1 MKDAYWFKH
10 DSNARNDEKIIDL
23 RGELGYEGYG
33 IYWALIEFLRDT
45 ENYEADYKPKR
56 LALALT
62 ADEGLLEQVINGYGL
77 FVVDE
82 SGKFYSES
90 LKTRMKQMDLKRE
103 QQRDNANK
111 RWEKEKKD
119 KANESHGNATALLDY
134 SHKKRKDNSRSEEI
148 ILENRTQDE
157 RVQGEKAD
165 HVFFT
170 QCLKSRNAPSVM
182 LLFEYLFFASV
193 KSFEKIEDTR
203 SNFLDYWKDL
213 KLDFNMIE
221 IKKRLNSMANIGFE
235 LMPEQK
241 EIQFKLFFEKQK
253 QDKIVADHFTDF
265 LIQLKKSRFKPTDRV
280 ISFIEFLGVSH

>member
-56 LALALT
+56 LSLALT
-62 ADEGLLEQVINGYGL
+62 AEESLLEQVINGYGL

-134 SHKKRKDNSRSEEI
+134 SHKKRKDNSRIEES
-148 ILENRTQDE
+148 ILENKIQDE

-170 QCLKSRNAPSVM
+170 QCLKSRNAPSVL

-193 KSFEKIEDTR
+193 NSFEKIEDTR
-203 SNFLDYWKDL
+203 SNFLDYWKNLKFDFDIREIRKRLISMAHIGFDL
-213 KLDFNMIE
+213 K
-221 IKKRLNSMANIGFE
+221 
-235 LMPEQK
+235 PEQIK
-241 EIQFKLFFEKQK
+241 SQVEDFFENQTK
-253 QDKIVADHFTDF
+253 DKTVAEHYMDF
-265 LIQLKKSRFKPTDRV
+265 LFHLKKSGFKPNDRGS
-280 ISFIEFLGVSH
+280 IFIELIGTS